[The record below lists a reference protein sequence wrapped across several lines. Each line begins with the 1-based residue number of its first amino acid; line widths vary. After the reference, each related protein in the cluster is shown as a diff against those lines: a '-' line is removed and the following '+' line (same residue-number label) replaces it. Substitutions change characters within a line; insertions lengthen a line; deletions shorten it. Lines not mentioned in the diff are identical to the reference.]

1 MNFHRSD
8 ELRLK
13 AHDLIPGGCH
23 TYAKGDDQYPALS
36 PGFIARGL
44 GSHVWDVDGN
54 EFIEYGQGNRC
65 ATLGHAY
72 PEVIAAVQRELPLG
86 ANFTR
91 PAAIEIEAAE
101 QFLAMIPG
109 ADMVKFCKDGS
120 DATTGALKLAR
131 AWTGREKVAICR
143 DHPFFAI
150 NDWFIGTTPLN
161 AGIPPSVRELTLEF
175 NYNDLE
181 SLRSLFAEHPGQI
194 ACVILEP
201 AKYDD
206 PRDGF
211 LHKVKELCHANG
223 ALFVL
228 DEMISGFRWHNGG
241 GQTYYGIEPDLS
253 SFGKAIANGFSVSA
267 LAGKRQYMELGGM
280 RHNRERVFLLS
291 TTHGGETHS
300 LAAAIAT
307 MKIYQREPVIETL
320 FARGQRLL
328 DEGNQIIRS
337 HGLAEHVGIL
347 GKPIC
352 LIFYAK
358 DQQLKPSQAFRSLLL
373 QEMIRRGVLM
383 ATLVVSY
390 THTNEDIDR
399 TLDALDQSLAVYK
412 RALQDGVERYLVGP
426 PSQTVYR
433 RYNTPPTNGDV
444 QAPARVSI

>member
-65 ATLGHAY
+65 STLGHAY
-72 PEVIAAVQRELPLG
+72 PEVIEAVQRELPLG

-91 PAAIEIEAAE
+91 PAAIEVEAAE

-131 AWTGREKVAICR
+131 AWTGRDKVAICR

-181 SLRSLFAEHPGQI
+181 SLRKLFAEHPGEI

-201 AKYDD
+201 AKYED

-211 LHKVKELCHANG
+211 LHKVKELCHAQG

-241 GQTYYGIEPDLS
+241 GQAYYGIEPDLS

-300 LAAAIAT
+300 LAAAITT

-337 HGLAEHVGIL
+337 HGLGEYVEIF
-347 GKPIC
+347 GKAVC
-352 LIFYAK
+352 LIYSTK
-358 DQQLKPSQAFRSLLL
+358 DQHGERSQAFRSLLL

-390 THTNEDIDR
+390 THSNEDIDR
-399 TLDALDQSLAVYK
+399 TLDALDESLAIYK
-412 RALQDGVERYLVGP
+412 RALEDGVERYLVGP

-433 RYNTPPTNGDV
+433 RYNTPPANVAT
-444 QAPARVSI
+444 QAPVRVSI